1 MESMKNI
8 RNKIG
13 EKRGGSAISLSNP
26 SSSQICG
33 KAAGYGSLPE
43 DNARTAGEIRSIIC
57 TRHGVYSKKRIYA
70 SIPATHVAAFQNV
83 DPRDWHVAYV
93 GLFHRFSRI
102 LSRYLFKFV
111 TFLFFSPSRQIISSR
126 VEKFG
131 RSCFFFFVITSVS
144 PLFLSLLHFFSFSKF
159 CDSFNYIALSS

>member
-1 MESMKNI
+1 M
-8 RNKIG
+8 
-13 EKRGGSAISLSNP
+13 
-26 SSSQICG
+26 
-33 KAAGYGSLPE
+33 
-43 DNARTAGEIRSIIC
+43 
-57 TRHGVYSKKRIYA
+57 YSKKRIYA

-159 CDSFNYIALSS
+159 CDSFNYTALFSYSPSRNVDSILRINKCFRLYIETGMMASFFLVKSRFLFLFFFTKDRLV

>member
-131 RSCFFFFVITSVS
+131 RSMILFFRNHQRFSFIFIIITFFFFFEI
-144 PLFLSLLHFFSFSKF
+144 LRF
-159 CDSFNYIALSS
+159 I